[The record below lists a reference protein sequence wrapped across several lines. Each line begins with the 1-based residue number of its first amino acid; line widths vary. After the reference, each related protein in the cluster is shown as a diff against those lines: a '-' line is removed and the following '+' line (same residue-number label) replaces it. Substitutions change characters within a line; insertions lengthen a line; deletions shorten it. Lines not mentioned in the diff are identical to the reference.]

1 MTLLREEIF
10 GPVAPVLP
18 FGDFDEAL
26 RLANASP
33 YGLGATL
40 FSNDPRRVRRYYEEI
55 EAGNVWVNDPL
66 VDNPAGPFGGMKMS
80 GLGRE
85 LGTEGLE
92 EFQQTKH
99 VHWDMEARPKP
110 WWFPWSPR

>member
-1 MTLLREEIF
+1 
-10 GPVAPVLP
+10 VVP
-18 FGDFDEAL
+18 FADFDEAL
-26 RLANASP
+26 GLANDSP

-40 FSNDPRRVRRYYEEI
+40 FSHDPRRVRRYYEEI

-85 LGTEGLE
+85 LGEEGLE

-99 VHWDMEARPKP
+99 VHWDIEARPKP
-110 WWFPWSPR
+110 WWFPWAR